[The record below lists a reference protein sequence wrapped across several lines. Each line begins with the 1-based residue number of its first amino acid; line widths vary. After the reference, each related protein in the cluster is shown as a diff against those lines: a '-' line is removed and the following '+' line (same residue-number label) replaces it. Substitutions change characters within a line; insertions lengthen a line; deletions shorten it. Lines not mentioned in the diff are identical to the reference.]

1 MEFIMEIILDL
12 ILEGSVEAAS
22 SKKVPLP
29 VRILA
34 SVILLAVYGG
44 LIGFLVYIG
53 IHEKIWLVLVLAA
66 VILIITVLAFYH
78 VYKKRRA

>member
-1 MEFIMEIILDL
+1 MEIILDL

-66 VILIITVLAFYH
+66 VILIITVLAFCR
-78 VYKKRRA
+78 VYKRRKS

>member
-1 MEFIMEIILDL
+1 MEIIMEIILDL

-53 IHEKIWLVLVLAA
+53 IHEKKWLVLVLAA
-66 VILIITVLAFYH
+66 VILIITVLAFCR
-78 VYKKRRA
+78 VYKRRKS